1 MDCKAERRHRNGIG
15 HKPGLGKHEKLIFS
29 TQIEN
34 FANFA
39 KCQNLNFESDEVV
52 GWHVGSLDRAEAM
65 QGVGALSDSYTSR

>member
-1 MDCKAERRHRNGIG
+1 MVTNQVLENMKNSF
-15 HKPGLGKHEKLIFS
+15 FS

-39 KCQNLNFESDEVV
+39 KCQNLNFESEEVV

-65 QGVGALSDSYTSR
+65 QGVWGLVEPLTITN